1 MQRKYQECITSF
13 TLEAGRLMKAIRS
26 TQALADNLPGNFPA
40 PDRILVSR
48 KPYDLKLEWEA
59 EHTGHQKKLQNRV
72 TAQLHL
78 QVGYGSHLGGGPL
91 LAPRA
96 ESNLFRLTPGSFS
109 MKFMVATCKLCERN
123 VFDSTNLRAFETTLA
138 GVGVVDLQGKQPHAG
153 MRCVCTF
160 CISQLQG
167 VLD

>member
-78 QVGYGSHLGGGPL
+78 QDVKWNLAADQAIICSTRIKVGDKDTMNIRLRIALRGR
-91 LAPRA
+91 AP
-96 ESNLFRLTPGSFS
+96 
-109 MKFMVATCKLCERN
+109 
-123 VFDSTNLRAFETTLA
+123 
-138 GVGVVDLQGKQPHAG
+138 
-153 MRCVCTF
+153 
-160 CISQLQG
+160 ISS
-167 VLD
+167 